1 MPDAERGPQAPIISL
16 RGITKHFGGVYAIRD
31 VDLDIYRGEILALIG
46 DNGAGKSTLI
56 KIIAGAYGAD
66 AGEILIDGLKAQI
79 ESPADAKRYNIET
92 IYQDLA
98 LMDNLDIAPN
108 IFIGREIVRGGI
120 GRFFKIL
127 DYGRMLEE
135 TRKVLER
142 LNVKVPDLKKKVF
155 FLSGGQR
162 QSVAISKAIYFNA
175 RVIIMDEPT
184 ASLGV
189 EETAKV
195 YGLIR
200 ELTKNNIAVI
210 LISHNIN
217 EVFGLADRFVV
228 LKTGRVVGVRRKQ
241 ETSLEEIL
249 KMIITGQTEGT

>member
-1 MPDAERGPQAPIISL
+1 METATAPIISL

-31 VDLDIYRGEILALIG
+31 VDLDIYCGEILALIG

-56 KIIAGAYGAD
+56 KVISGAYGAD
-66 AGEILIDGLKAQI
+66 AGEILIDGRRARI
-79 ESPADAKRYNIET
+79 ESPRDAKRYNIET

-108 IFIGREIVRGGI
+108 IFIGREILRQGV
-120 GRFFKIL
+120 GRLFKIL
-127 DYGRMLEE
+127 DYGRMVEE
-135 TRKVLER
+135 TRKILDR
-142 LNVKVPDLKKKVF
+142 LNVKIPDLKKRVF

-184 ASLGV
+184 AALGV
-189 EETAKV
+189 EETDKV
-195 YGLIR
+195 YCLIR
-200 ELTKNNIAVI
+200 ELKKNNIAVI

-228 LKTGRVVGVRRKQ
+228 LKTGRIVGVRKKQ
-241 ETSLEEIL
+241 ETTLEEIL
-249 KMIITGQTEGT
+249 KLIITGQADRACI

>member
-1 MPDAERGPQAPIISL
+1 METATAPIISL

-31 VDLDIYRGEILALIG
+31 VDLDIYCGEILALIG

-56 KIIAGAYGAD
+56 KVISGAYGAD
-66 AGEILIDGLKAQI
+66 AGEILIDGRRARI
-79 ESPADAKRYNIET
+79 ESPRDAKRYNIET

-108 IFIGREIVRGGI
+108 IFIGREILRQGV
-120 GRFFKIL
+120 GRLFKIL
-127 DYGRMLEE
+127 DYGRMVEE
-135 TRKVLER
+135 TRKILDR
-142 LNVKVPDLKKKVF
+142 LNVKILDLKKRVF

-184 ASLGV
+184 AALGV
-189 EETAKV
+189 EETDKV
-195 YGLIR
+195 YCLIR
-200 ELTKNNIAVI
+200 ELKKNNIAVI

-228 LKTGRVVGVRRKQ
+228 LKTGRIVGVRKKQ
-241 ETSLEEIL
+241 ETTLEEIL
-249 KMIITGQTEGT
+249 KLIITGQADRACI

>member
-1 MPDAERGPQAPIISL
+1 VETATAPIISL

-31 VDLDIYRGEILALIG
+31 VDLDIYCGEILALIG

-56 KIIAGAYGAD
+56 KVISGAYGAD
-66 AGEILIDGLKAQI
+66 AGEILIDGRRARI
-79 ESPADAKRYNIET
+79 ESPRDAKRYNIET

-108 IFIGREIVRGGI
+108 IFIGREILRQGV
-120 GRFFKIL
+120 GRLFKIL
-127 DYGRMLEE
+127 DYGRMVEE
-135 TRKVLER
+135 TRKILDR
-142 LNVKVPDLKKKVF
+142 LNVKIPDLKKRVF

-184 ASLGV
+184 AALGV
-189 EETAKV
+189 EETDKV
-195 YGLIR
+195 YCLIR
-200 ELTKNNIAVI
+200 ELKKNNIAVI

-228 LKTGRVVGVRRKQ
+228 LKTGRIVGVRKKQ
-241 ETSLEEIL
+241 ETTLEEIL
-249 KMIITGQTEGT
+249 KLIITGQADRACI

>member
-1 MPDAERGPQAPIISL
+1 MPDARKPIISL
-16 RGITKHFGGVYAIRD
+16 RGITKHFGGVDAIRD
-31 VDLDIYRGEILALIG
+31 VDLDIYRGEILALVG

-56 KIIAGAYGAD
+56 KIISGAYNAD
-66 AGEILIDGLKAQI
+66 AGEILIDGSRVRI
-79 ESPADAKRYNIET
+79 ESPRDAKRHNIET

-98 LMDNLDIAPN
+98 LMENLDIAPN
-108 IFIGREIVRGGI
+108 IFIGREILRRGI
-120 GRFFKIL
+120 GRLLHVL
-127 DYGRMLEE
+127 DYGRMVEE

-184 ASLGV
+184 AALGV
-189 EETAKV
+189 EETDKV

-200 ELTKNNIAVI
+200 ELKKNDIAVI

-228 LKTGRVVGVRRKQ
+228 LKTGRIVGVRAEAGDDPGGDPQ
-241 ETSLEEIL
+241 L
-249 KMIITGQTEGT
+249 IITGQAERAGT

>member
-1 MPDAERGPQAPIISL
+1 MPEDRTPIISL
-16 RGITKHFGGVYAIRD
+16 RGITKHFGGLYAIRE

-56 KIIAGAYGAD
+56 KIISGAYTAD
-66 AGEILIDGLKAQI
+66 EGEILIDGSRVRI
-79 ESPADAKRYNIET
+79 ESPRDSKRYNIET

-98 LMDNLDIAPN
+98 LMENLDIAPN
-108 IFIGREIVRGGI
+108 IFIGREILRQGV
-120 GRFFKIL
+120 GRLLRIL
-127 DYGRMLEE
+127 DYGRMVEK
-135 TRKVLER
+135 TREVLER
-142 LNVKVPDLKKKVF
+142 LNVKIPDLKKKVF

-189 EETAKV
+189 EETDKV

-200 ELTKNNIAVI
+200 ELKKNDIAVI

-241 ETSLEEIL
+241 ETTLEEIL
-249 KMIITGQTEGT
+249 KLIITGRAEGVGS